1 MQTKFMTSQPQ
12 LPLSKVPAG
21 KTFMVEL
28 GNSANVFMVLD
39 ASKSFTLDGDG
50 EFVRDSIF
58 YCCLEDGTFEKM
70 EMFEAEETYVYIV
83 RPVEK
88 IIGFKC

>member
-58 YCCLEDGTFEKM
+58 YCCLEDGAFEKM

-83 RPVEK
+83 QPVEK

>member
-58 YCCLEDGTFEKM
+58 YCCLGDGTLEKM
-70 EMFEAEETYVYIV
+70 DIFEAEETYVYIV
-83 RPVEK
+83 QPVEK